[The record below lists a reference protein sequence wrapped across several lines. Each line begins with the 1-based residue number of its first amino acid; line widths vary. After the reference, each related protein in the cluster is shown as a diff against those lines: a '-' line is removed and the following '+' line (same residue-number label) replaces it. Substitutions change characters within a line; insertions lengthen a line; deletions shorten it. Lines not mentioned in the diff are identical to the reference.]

1 MDPTRATAVT
11 LPRVQ
16 NRCMSRER
24 LASPRAR
31 MVRILVVAS
40 VLVVGCQPGASS
52 TPSATIT
59 PAGPPASVDADGWT
73 DLFDGQVTRGL
84 RAYGGGDFPSDR
96 WQVVDGALRTV
107 PGEGL
112 DLATEAVFEDFE
124 LEFTWAVSPGGNSGV
139 MIGVQE
145 GDAPA
150 WASGPEY
157 QLLDDGGHPDG
168 SDPRTSA
175 AALYA
180 LLAPATDKRIAPVGD
195 LNRSRIVARDG
206 HVEHWLDEELVL
218 AYDWD
223 DPNLREAIAASK
235 FASSP
240 AFMATAAGRV
250 VLQHHGEEVWFGSV
264 RIRALPAGG

>member
-1 MDPTRATAVT
+1 M
-11 LPRVQ
+11 Q
-16 NRCMSRER
+16 NRPMSTER
-24 LASPRAR
+24 PSAVDRAR
-31 MVRILVVAS
+31 IALAVVVVSIIA
-40 VLVVGCQPGASS
+40 VGCQPGASS
-52 TPSATIT
+52 PPSVAATTTAGATAPSAT
-59 PAGPPASVDADGWT
+59 AAADGWI
-73 DLFDGQVTRGL
+73 DLFDGEAIHGL

-96 WQVVDGALRTV
+96 WQVVDGALRTI
-107 PGEGL
+107 PGVGV
-112 DLATEAVFEDFE
+112 DLATEDVFEDFE

-157 QLLDDGGHPDG
+157 QLLDDAGHPDG
-168 SDPRTSA
+168 DDPRTSA

-180 LLAPATDKRIAPVGD
+180 LIAAATDKRLAPLGD

-206 HVEHWLDEELVL
+206 HVEHWLDDELVL

-223 DPNLREAIAASK
+223 DPGLREAIAASK

-240 AFMATAAGRV
+240 AFMATPAGRV
-250 VLQHHGEEVWFGSV
+250 VLQHHGEEVWFGAV
-264 RIRALPAGG
+264 RIRALPPAS